1 MIQKLID
8 DYIKEYQQSDWG
20 FHTRYMGPI
29 LLGLSQLAVLI
40 VVVGT
45 ARIYFRVSYFEVFL
59 LTLINCVIVPIVMW
73 YPIRKAGF

>member
-8 DYIKEYQQSDWG
+8 DYIKEYQQSDWE

-45 ARIYFRVSYFEVFL
+45 ARIYFRASDFEVFL
-59 LTLINCVIVPIVMW
+59 LILINCVIVPIVMW